1 MPLSAR
7 KGADEM
13 KNRKPKKYTKLD
25 SLLEMPREV
34 VSTDVKITIFGFN
47 EILIENY
54 KNILEYEDIFIKI
67 NVFDGTINIHGFDLK
82 LEQMT
87 DEDIKVTGKIDSID
101 FEEV

>member
-1 MPLSAR
+1 MSAR

-47 EILIENY
+47 EILI
-54 KNILEYEDIFIKI
+54 
-67 NVFDGTINIHGFDLK
+67 
-82 LEQMT
+82 
-87 DEDIKVTGKIDSID
+87 
-101 FEEV
+101 

>member
-1 MPLSAR
+1 MSAR

>member
-1 MPLSAR
+1 MSAR

-67 NVFDGTINIHGFDLK
+67 NVFDGTINIHGFNLK